1 MFIKHDTITARGK
14 NYQRMEFETHA
25 DLELYFI
32 KELLGRSDVQSKV
45 IGTVLIWGK
54 K

>member
-14 NYQRMEFETHA
+14 TYQRMEFESLE
-25 DLELYFI
+25 DLELFFVT
-32 KELLGRSDVQSKV
+32 ELLGRTDVQSKA

>member
-14 NYQRMEFETHA
+14 TYQRMEFESHE
-25 DLELYFI
+25 DLELFFVR
-32 KELLGRSDVQSKV
+32 ELLGRTDVQSKV

>member
-1 MFIKHDTITARGK
+1 
-14 NYQRMEFETHA
+14 MEFESHE
-25 DLELYFI
+25 DLELFFI
-32 KELLGRSDVQSKV
+32 KELLGRTDVQSKV

>member
-14 NYQRMEFETHA
+14 TYQRMEFENHK
-25 DLELYFI
+25 DLELFFV
-32 KELLGRSDVQSKV
+32 KELLGRTDAQSKV